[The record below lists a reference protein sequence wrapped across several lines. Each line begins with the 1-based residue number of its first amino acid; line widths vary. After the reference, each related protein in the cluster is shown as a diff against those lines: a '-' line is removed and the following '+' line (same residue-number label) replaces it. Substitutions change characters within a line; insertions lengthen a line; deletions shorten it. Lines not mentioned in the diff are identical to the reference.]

1 VIGRRG
7 DEEKGRRGDGAMLRQ
22 GDDATQASK
31 DTVTLALGSAAHLAE
46 CLWLSVCTTMISLRG
61 LASSGRRCLKC
72 FSLNRKGKASPQ
84 GRRQSQRSFPRLLVP
99 APHPPVSASPHL
111 RFTVSPRLRVT
122 VSLLVVL
129 SLLGGS
135 GFAHAQRSARKGSH
149 SSALPESMSPE
160 ARELVESAIEVV
172 CTERRKDPKGS
183 HPIDEM
189 QARPSL
195 PAYSAEAVAGAQ
207 RARRLLPVARSLV
220 AASIEKLATEYK
232 LQQTKTFNLNVQ
244 RAIGRVQIVRK
255 VKADMAS
262 RDNASVFL
270 RRPQTITF
278 GTIFLAGLP
287 SDEAMISVLAHELV
301 HIADGDRDSLRSLFR
316 AVGNRASRLTGLR
329 IYEQRAE
336 ELTCDLIGAMATR
349 SYVSDTPD
357 YSPLPRRISRAVQH
371 NCVEDDE
378 GDEDHL
384 SPRNTIRALLALS
397 PALAHELVYGQMP
410 SRLIRSN

>member
-1 VIGRRG
+1 MTEEETRGRG
-7 DEEKGRRGDGAMLRQ
+7 DAATRASEDTFGRSSFARKTWPSRRLCSHIYLARTIALL
-22 GDDATQASK
+22 
-31 DTVTLALGSAAHLAE
+31 TL
-46 CLWLSVCTTMISLRG
+46 ISL
-61 LASSGRRCLKC
+61 
-72 FSLNRKGKASPQ
+72 
-84 GRRQSQRSFPRLLVP
+84 
-99 APHPPVSASPHL
+99 AP
-111 RFTVSPRLRVT
+111 F
-122 VSLLVVL
+122 
-129 SLLGGS
+129 GN
-135 GFAHAQRSARKGSH
+135 GFAQGQRSARKGSH
-149 SSALPESMSPE
+149 SSAPPESMSSE
-160 ARELVESAIEVV
+160 AHELVERAIDVV

-195 PAYSAEAVAGAQ
+195 PAYSTEAVAGAQ
-207 RARRLLPVARSLV
+207 RAQRLLPVARNLV
-220 AASIEKLATEYK
+220 AASIEKLATEYNFT
-232 LQQTKTFNLNVQ
+232 QTKNFKLNMQ
-244 RAIGRVQIVRK
+244 RAIARVQIVRR
-255 VKADMAS
+255 VKPDMAS

-301 HIADGDRDSLRSLFR
+301 HIADGDRDTLRSLFR
-316 AVGNRASRLTGLR
+316 AVGKRASGLTGMR

-336 ELTCDLIGAMATR
+336 ELTCDLVGAMATR
-349 SYVSDTPD
+349 SYVADTPD

-397 PALAHELVYGQMP
+397 PSLAHELVYGQMP
-410 SRLIRSN
+410 SRSIRNR